1 MIYRFAGY
9 ELDTGLFELREAGA
23 PRRLEPQVFDVLT
36 YLVEHRDR
44 LVTKDELLEKVWGD
58 KYISEAALNSRL
70 MAARKAIGDS
80 GSEQRFI
87 RTQHGRGFRFIGEV
101 EIGSANAGSRE
112 MAGQR
117 AAGQTIDRATRLH
130 QEVRFCTAPDGVR
143 IAYATVGSGF
153 PLLKAPNWL
162 THLEYEWQ
170 SPIWRHWWEALAQ
183 DFELIRFDQR
193 GSGLSDW
200 DVGEMSLE
208 SWVLDLETVADAVGL
223 ERFHLLGVSQGG
235 AVAVEYAIRHPERVA
250 RLVLYGAFTRGRVAR
265 GESPEVLEAVQTL
278 MRDGW
283 GRDNPAYRQMF
294 TSQFMPGAT
303 REQMNW
309 FNELQ
314 RVSTSGENAARIQ
327 EVGSHIE
334 ILDRL
339 ALVSVPTLVLHATG
353 DERVPFD
360 QGRLLASSIPNARLV
375 ALDSRNHLTL
385 EDEPAWPKLIGE
397 VKSFLRR
404 GSLQADSP

>member
-1 MIYRFAGY
+1 LPG
-9 ELDTGLFELREAGA
+9 
-23 PRRLEPQVFDVLT
+23 
-36 YLVEHRDR
+36 
-44 LVTKDELLEKVWGD
+44 
-58 KYISEAALNSRL
+58 
-70 MAARKAIGDS
+70 KAIGDS
-80 GSEQRFI
+80 GSEQRLI

-101 EIGSANAGSRE
+101 EMGSVNAGNRD
-112 MAGQR
+112 AAAQG
-117 AAGQTIDRATRLH
+117 AAGKPVDRATRLH

-200 DVGEMSLE
+200 DVGDMSLE
-208 SWVLDLETVADAVGL
+208 AWVLDLETVADAVGL
-223 ERFHLLGVSQGG
+223 ERFHLLGVSQVG
-235 AVAVEYAIRHPERVA
+235 AAAVEYAIRHPERVE
-250 RLVLYGAFTRGRVAR
+250 RLVLYGAYTRGRVAR

-327 EVGSHIE
+327 EVGCHIE

-360 QGRLLASSIPNARLV
+360 QGRLLVSTIANARLV
-375 ALDSRNHLTL
+375 ALNSRNHLTV

-397 VKSFLRR
+397 VKSFLSR